1 MPDELLTEDRG
12 AVRILRLNRP
22 DKLNAL
28 NTALTQALL
37 DGLEAAD
44 RDESV
49 RAVVLTG
56 EGRGFCAGADL
67 SEFKDLTPEP
77 CCRSCPSPSCRRYAA
92 LQWAAAPGWPSA
104 AT

>member
-1 MPDELLTEDRG
+1 M
-12 AVRILRLNRP
+12 NRP

-37 DGLEAAD
+37 DALAAAD
-44 RDESV
+44 ADEGV

-56 EGRGFCAGADL
+56 DGRGFCAGADL
-67 SEFKDLTPEP
+67 AEFKDLTPDKQDAVLRA
-77 CCRSCPSPSCRRYAA
+77 CRADLPHECSYSRCPSRWSPPCGRGSV
-92 LQWAAAPGWPSA
+92 AAPGWRSA